1 MVVLAEIVLSPIA
14 LDSIL
19 IISVLLAV
27 VGTLYLAYDL
37 LGRQQGP
44 LQWLTLIITCGLV
57 SCLVLGSVGSTF
69 FLLTSQHFGLYFTLQ
84 AMVLGA
90 LMGVFTVVLVDFPK
104 SQTKPRIV
112 SRKGSAIGLVL
123 GLLFFLTVLFV
134 LRRDAHQALDVP
146 AALAMGVTCAA
157 CASLWPYLTW
167 NPSTAR
173 PYILSGKGFM
183 IGLLLTFLLWSAYF
197 F

>member
-1 MVVLAEIVLSPIA
+1 MREENETMMVLAEIVLPPVA
-14 LDSIL
+14 LDSF
-19 IISVLLAV
+19 IIASVLLAI

-84 AMVLGA
+84 SMVLGA

-104 SQTKPRIV
+104 YQTKPRIV
-112 SRKGSAIGLVL
+112 SRKGSAIGRILE
-123 GLLFFLTVLFV
+123 LLFFLT
-134 LRRDAHQALDVP
+134 
-146 AALAMGVTCAA
+146 
-157 CASLWPYLTW
+157 
-167 NPSTAR
+167 
-173 PYILSGKGFM
+173 
-183 IGLLLTFLLWSAYF
+183 
-197 F
+197 